1 MSHVRCLPEW
11 RNLAHTARR
20 CPSLLH
26 THTKKTDNFL
36 LWWFWSSVAL
46 SKPVATV
53 CPAQRRLYVVYSLDV
68 LRCTMATW
76 LFSLSLFFPFYFP
89 HQVRMKRWVG
99 KRENFTHTHTHKV
112 CKRNKEGRERLERES
127 MLDSQM
133 RVCTGIQ
140 ETGKLPAIHTPWG
153 VVLLRQRLLFQDL
166 PPLLF
171 NRQFKTVLGRPWTAD
186 TMQIDSG
193 TPRKNTVDLLGPNR
207 LLASK
212 IQSIAFFLFLKV
224 LGGRV

>member
-1 MSHVRCLPEW
+1 MVLVECCTFQARGDRLPGP
-11 RNLAHTARR
+11 A
-20 CPSLLH
+20 S
-26 THTKKTDNFL
+26 
-36 LWWFWSSVAL
+36 
-46 SKPVATV
+46 TV
-53 CPAQRRLYVVYSLDV
+53 CCLFTRRTALYDGNV
-68 LRCTMATW
+68 AF
-76 LFSLSLFFPFYFP
+76 FSLSLFFPFYFP

-127 MLDSQM
+127 MLDSLM

>member
-1 MSHVRCLPEW
+1 MVLVECCTFQARGDRLPGP
-11 RNLAHTARR
+11 A
-20 CPSLLH
+20 S
-26 THTKKTDNFL
+26 
-36 LWWFWSSVAL
+36 
-46 SKPVATV
+46 TV
-53 CPAQRRLYVVYSLDV
+53 CCLFTRRTALYDGNV
-68 LRCTMATW
+68 AF
-76 LFSLSLFFPFYFP
+76 FSLSLFFPFYFP